1 MEMAMDASEAHLESV
16 LAELNDRV
24 NTLEEGQY
32 PEELMEAYTNRG
44 SVLQMLGYRTS
55 ALDDLMS
62 AMDISEDIEGQ
73 GGEVDAGTFVKM
85 HVTAAR
91 ILFEMDQDPSDEYR
105 TAASRLDRLDGAS
118 RHFDDRSVV
127 KMCIDAANDLLD
139 AEHPE
144 DALVYIGKG
153 ISAIGRKNDHWREN
167 RRFDLLNLDAEAM
180 VWLEKEQEASESY
193 SQAIE
198 IGLSLMEEGALEE
211 PTDLAMTF
219 AAKADVDGAMG
230 MEDMRILDLKSSV
243 TVMENLHD
251 CGRLP
256 DADILVGLH
265 QDLAEALMKS
275 GNIAEAEKHLIRAME
290 LGVNGA
296 GDYMRIQT
304 PNGKSS

>member
-1 MEMAMDASEAHLESV
+1 MDASEAHLESV

-24 NTLEEGQY
+24 NALEDGHSL
-32 PEELMEAYTNRG
+32 EELMEAYTNRG

-55 ALDDLMS
+55 AMDDLMS
-62 AMDISEDIEGQ
+62 AIDISADVEDQ
-73 GGEVDAGTFVKM
+73 GGTVDPGTFVKM
-85 HVTAAR
+85 HVTVAR

-105 TAASRLDRLDGAS
+105 VAASRLDQLKGSS

-127 KMCIDAANDLLD
+127 RMCIDAANDLLD
-139 AEHPE
+139 SEHPE
-144 DALVYIGKG
+144 DALCYIEKG
-153 ISAIGRKNDHWREN
+153 ISSIGRKSDHWREN

-180 VWLEKEQEASESY
+180 VWLEREQEASESY

-198 IGLSLMEEGALEE
+198 IGLALMEEGALEE

-219 AAKADVDGAMG
+219 AAKADVDSAMG
-230 MEDMRILDLKSSV
+230 LEDVRILDLKSSV

-256 DADILVGLH
+256 DVDILVGLH
-265 QDLAEALMKS
+265 QDLAEVLMKS

-304 PNGKSS
+304 PAGKSS